1 MSSAAFMNS
10 ASAAVMNKKQTTPY
24 CDVCYKKGLPKSNYT
39 SHYPKSVPGPKG
51 IVTCPTILAAVC
63 NVCGKSGHWANEKFC
78 PAMKQMR
85 KGERVTPLRSSLQDV
100 TSNSPKK
107 ISENRFEVLRS
118 MDDVVASTAA
128 AAKVSWA
135 DITKKPVAIVSMPVF
150 ESKFTQLQ
158 ANTVYSYASNVD
170 EQNPQFHEAKRILNE
185 RQAAGYFDEDKPKKV
200 YKWSDVTSDDEDED
214 W

>member
-85 KGERVTPLRSSLQDV
+85 KGERVTPFRSSLQDT
-100 TSNSPKK
+100 TSNCPKK
-107 ISENRFEVLRS
+107 INENRFEVLRS
-118 MDDVVASTAA
+118 MDDVVTPHVV
-128 AAKVSWA
+128 AKVSWA
-135 DITKKPVAIVSMPVF
+135 DITKKPVAIVSTPVV

-158 ANTVYSYASNVD
+158 ANMVYSYASNDD
-170 EQNPQFHEAKRILNE
+170 EQNPQIHEAKRILNE
-185 RQAAGYFDEDKPKKV
+185 RQAAGYFDVDKPKKV